1 MEVSAL
7 QAAGAVAAAALP
19 AAATWWAA
27 RRKGKSDDQTA
38 QAALLEKVQSA
49 ARDMIEGLET
59 RVQSLQ
65 TRVDSVEAQL
75 TQERNAW
82 REERHR
88 LLNELAAAEARAQL
102 AERSREEAA
111 GERRQLQQVID
122 SLTRR
127 LRELGVDVPAPGWRA
142 SEPLLLGD
150 PTA

>member
-27 RRKGKSDDQTA
+27 RRKGRSDDQNA

-49 ARDMIEGLET
+49 ARDMIQGLET

-65 TRVDSVEAQL
+65 ARVDSVEAQL

-88 LLNELAAAEARAQL
+88 LLNELAAAE
-102 AERSREEAA
+102 RSKEEAA